1 MNNFRNLSVFI
12 KVNVITAIALIALVI
27 VILLNAIANSANNR
41 NLDEL
46 KDKVYNI
53 AQYSTANAFLINRI
67 DELYTQAVSFGDE
80 DLIGSAQ
87 EQYQILLSNISKI
100 EQLDD
105 GENTS
110 AINRF
115 KRNLNEYNDIA
126 KEIVTGF
133 ISGNVDFA
141 VIQSKS
147 KTKAD
152 LFEEIKASMESFQKQ
167 TDAAYNQLAEDAKS
181 RSDSAI
187 VTSILVSVVLTF
199 AVIVLGVFIGR
210 EIKTTASNA
219 AATLKELA
227 EGDGDL
233 KSRLDVKS
241 QDEIGQMSIN
251 FNKFME
257 VLRDSISEVMSV
269 VQPLLD
275 NSTRLIQRVETAEAA
290 MHKQEVDSD
299 LVKQSMNEM
308 TVSVGEISNSATEAA
323 SATEQAENEAKQSLD
338 ILNQSMAVSQAL
350 NSEIKGASEVI
361 HKLAQDTQNVNQILD
376 VITSIAEQTNLLAL
390 NAAIEAARAGE
401 QGRGFAVVADEVRE
415 LASRTSK
422 STTEIR
428 ELLNELTNAAS
439 ASVESMESASAQAER
454 NEEYAMQTGESV
466 KVIASHINTIHH
478 LNTQVATATEEQT
491 AVASTVVT
499 NVEDMNSS
507 ISASLEA
514 LSDIRNVSSGLH
526 GLSDDLLEAA
536 SKFKI

>member
-1 MNNFRNLSVFI
+1 MDSFRNLSVFI
-12 KVNVITAIALIALVI
+12 KVNVITAIALLALVI
-27 VILLNAIANSANNR
+27 VIILNAVANSANSD
-41 NLDEL
+41 NLDKL
-46 KDKVYNI
+46 KDKVYRV
-53 AQYSTANAFLINRI
+53 AQYSTANAFLVDRI

-80 DLIGSAQ
+80 DLIASAEQ
-87 EQYQILLSNISKI
+87 QYQILLSNIGKI
-100 EQLDD
+100 EALDEGD
-105 GENTS
+105 NAT
-110 AINRF
+110 AIRQF
-115 KRNLNEYNDIA
+115 KRNLGEYHNTA
-126 KEIVTGF
+126 KEIVSGF
-133 ISGNVDFA
+133 ISGDVDFTI
-141 VIQSKS
+141 IQEKS
-147 KTKAD
+147 KAKAD
-152 LFEEIKASMESFQKQ
+152 LFEQIKASMETFQKQ
-167 TDAAYNQLAEDAKS
+167 TDAAYTQLAQDTKY

-187 VTSILVSVVLTF
+187 VSSIVFSVVLS
-199 AVIVLGVFIGR
+199 VIVLGLGFFISKS
-210 EIKTTASNA
+210 ITSSASNA
-219 AATLKELA
+219 ANTLKELA

-233 KSRLDVKS
+233 KSHLTVKS
-241 QDEIGQMSIN
+241 QDEIGQMSLN
-251 FNKFME
+251 FNKFMD
-257 VLRDSISEVMSV
+257 VLRASISNVMAV

-275 NSTRLIQRVETAEAA
+275 NSTRLIQRVETAESA
-290 MHKQEVDSD
+290 MHRQQQDSD

-308 TVSVGEISNSATEAA
+308 TISVSEISNSAVEAA
-323 SATEQAENEAKQSLD
+323 SATEQAENEAKQSLT
-338 ILNQSMAVSQAL
+338 ILSQSTAVSQAL
-350 NSEIKGASEVI
+350 NVEIKGASEVI

-466 KVIASHINTIHH
+466 KAIASHINTIHH
-478 LNTQVATATEEQT
+478 LNTQVATATEQQT

-499 NVEDMNSS
+499 NVEDMNTS
-507 ISASLEA
+507 ITASLDA
-514 LSDIRNVSSGLH
+514 LSDIRDVSSGLH

>member
-27 VILLNAIANSANNR
+27 VILLNAIANSANNK

-87 EQYQILLSNISKI
+87 EQYQTLLSNISKI

-133 ISGNVDFA
+133 ISGNVDFT

>member
-1 MNNFRNLSVFI
+1 MDNFRNLSVFI
-12 KVNVITAIALIALVI
+12 KVNVITAIALLALVI
-27 VILLNAIANSANNR
+27 VIVLNAVANSANSD

-46 KDKVYNI
+46 KDKVYRI
-53 AQYSTANAFLINRI
+53 AQFSTANAFLVDRI

-80 DLIGSAQ
+80 DLIGSAE
-87 EQYQILLSNISKI
+87 EQYQALLSNIKQI
-100 EQLDD
+100 ETLDE
-105 GENTS
+105 GENAA
-110 AINRF
+110 AIARF
-115 KRNLNEYNDIA
+115 KRNLNDYHNIA

-133 ISGNVDFA
+133 IAGDVDFT
-141 VIQSKS
+141 VIQEKS

-152 LFEEIKASMESFQKQ
+152 LFEQIKSSMDSFQRQ
-167 TDAAYNQLAEDAKS
+167 TDAAYTELAEDAKS

-187 VTSILVSVVLTF
+187 VTSILVSIVLTF
-199 AVIVLGVFIGR
+199 IVVVLGFFIGKN
-210 EIKTTASNA
+210 IKSTASRA
-219 AATLKELA
+219 ASTLKELA
-227 EGDGDL
+227 DGDGDL
-233 KSRLDVKS
+233 KSRLVVNS

-257 VLRDSISEVMSV
+257 VLRNSISDVMSV

-275 NSTRLIQRVETAEAA
+275 NSTRLIQRVETAESA
-290 MHKQEVDSD
+290 MHKQQEDSD
-299 LVKQSMNEM
+299 LVKQSMSEM
-308 TVSVGEISNSATEAA
+308 TISVGEISNSAAEAA

-507 ISASLEA
+507 ITASLDA
-514 LSDIRNVSSGLH
+514 LSDIRDVSGGLH

>member
-12 KVNVITAIALIALVI
+12 KVNVITAIALLALVI
-27 VILLNAIANSANNR
+27 VIVLNAVANSANND

-46 KDKVYNI
+46 KDKVYHI

-80 DLIGSAQ
+80 DLVASAND
-87 EQYQILLSNISKI
+87 EYQKLLANIKKI
-100 EQLDD
+100 EALDE
-105 GENTS
+105 GENS
-110 AINRF
+110 AAIQRF
-115 KRNLNEYNDIA
+115 KRRLDEYNAIA
-126 KEIVTGF
+126 KDIVTGF
-133 ISGNVDFA
+133 ISGNVDFSA
-141 VIQSKS
+141 IQQKS

-152 LFEEIKASMESFQKQ
+152 LFEQIKSSMESFQKQ
-167 TDAAYNQLAEDAKS
+167 TDSAYIELAEATKS
-181 RSDSAI
+181 NSESAI
-187 VTSILVSVVLTF
+187 FTSILISAVLTLI
-199 AVIVLGVFIGR
+199 VIALGLFIGR
-210 EIKTTASNA
+210 DIRSTASKA
-219 AATLKELA
+219 ADTLKELG

-233 KSRLDVKS
+233 KSRLQVNGK
-241 QDEIGQMSIN
+241 DEIGQMSTH
-251 FNKFME
+251 FNTFME
-257 VLRDSISEVMSV
+257 VLRDSISHVMSV

-290 MHKQEVDSD
+290 MHKQQTDSD
-299 LVKQSMNEM
+299 MVKQSMNEM
-308 TVSVGEISNSATEAA
+308 STSVGEISNSAAEAA
-323 SATEQAENEAKQSLD
+323 SATEQAENEAKQSLE

-466 KVIASHINTIHH
+466 KVIAGHINTIHH

-499 NVEDMNSS
+499 NVDDMNNSITSS
-507 ISASLEA
+507 LDA
-514 LSDIRNVSSGLH
+514 LSDIRDVSGNLH

>member
-12 KVNVITAIALIALVI
+12 KVNVITAIAILALVI
-27 VILLNAIANSANNR
+27 VIVLNGLANSANNR

-46 KDKVYNI
+46 KDKVYRI
-53 AQYSTANAFLINRI
+53 AQYSTANAFIVDRI

-80 DLIGSAQ
+80 DLISSA
-87 EQYQILLSNISKI
+87 EGQYQTLLSNISKI
-100 EQLDD
+100 EQLDEGD
-105 GENTS
+105 NAS
-110 AINRF
+110 AIKRF
-115 KRNLNEYNDIA
+115 KRNLNEYNNIA
-126 KEIVTGF
+126 KEIVSGF

-141 VIQSKS
+141 EIQSKS

-152 LFEEIKASMESFQKQ
+152 LFEEIKSALESFQKQ
-167 TDAAYNQLAEDAKS
+167 TDAAYTELAEDAKS
-181 RSDSAI
+181 RSDSTI
-187 VTSILVSVVLTF
+187 ISSILVSLVLTLI
-199 AVIVLGVFIGR
+199 VIGLGFFIGR
-210 EIKTTASNA
+210 EIKQTASNA
-219 AATLKELA
+219 ADTLNELA
-227 EGDGDL
+227 DGDGDL
-233 KSRLDVKS
+233 KSRLKVNS
-241 QDEIGQMSIN
+241 SDEIGQMSIN

-275 NSTRLIQRVETAEAA
+275 NSTRLIQRVETAESA

-308 TVSVGEISNSATEAA
+308 TMSVGEISTSASEAA
-323 SATEQAENEAKQSLD
+323 TATEQAETEARQSLD

-428 ELLNELTNAAS
+428 ELLNELKAAAS

-454 NEEYAMQTGESV
+454 NEEYAMKTGDSV
-466 KVIASHINTIHH
+466 KLISGHINTIHG
-478 LNTQVATATEEQT
+478 LNTQVATATEQQT
-491 AVASTVVT
+491 KVASTVVA

-507 ISASLEA
+507 IASSLEA
-514 LSDIRNVSSGLH
+514 LSDIRDVSSGLH

>member
-12 KVNVITAIALIALVI
+12 KVNVITAIALLALVI
-27 VILLNAIANSANNR
+27 VIVLNVVANKANNR

-46 KDKVYNI
+46 KDKVYHI
-53 AQYSTANAFLINRI
+53 AQYSTANAFIVNRI

-80 DLIGSAQ
+80 DLITSAE
-87 EQYQILLSNISKI
+87 EQYQALQANIAKI
-100 EQLDD
+100 QNLDD
-105 GENTS
+105 GENAA

-115 KRNLNEYNDIA
+115 KNNLSEYNKIA
-126 KEIVTGF
+126 KEIVKGF
-133 ISGNVDFA
+133 LSGDVDFSQ
-141 VIQSKS
+141 IQAKS
-147 KTKAD
+147 KAKAD
-152 LFEEIKASMESFQKQ
+152 LFEQIKASMESFRNQ
-167 TDAAYNQLAEDAKS
+167 TDAAYIKLAEDAKS
-181 RSDSAI
+181 RSDSTI
-187 VTSILVSVVLTF
+187 FTSILISVVLTL
-199 AVIVLGVFIGR
+199 AVIGLGVFIGR
-210 EIKTTASNA
+210 EIKSTASNA
-219 AATLKELA
+219 ADTLKELA

-233 KSRLDVKS
+233 KSRLAVNNK
-241 QDEIGQMSIN
+241 DEIGQMSYN

-275 NSTRLIQRVETAEAA
+275 NSTRLIQRVETAEGA
-290 MHKQEVDSD
+290 MHKQEVDAD

-308 TVSVGEISNSATEAA
+308 TISVGEISNSASEAA
-323 SATEQAENEAKQSLD
+323 SATEQAETEAKQSLE

-428 ELLNELTNAAS
+428 ELLNELTSAAS

-466 KVIASHINTIHH
+466 KQIASHINTIHD

-507 ISASLEA
+507 ITASLEA

>member
-1 MNNFRNLSVFI
+1 ME
-12 KVNVITAIALIALVI
+12 
-27 VILLNAIANSANNR
+27 ILR
-41 NLDEL
+41 
-46 KDKVYNI
+46 
-53 AQYSTANAFLINRI
+53 
-67 DELYTQAVSFGDE
+67 G
-80 DLIGSAQ
+80 
-87 EQYQILLSNISKI
+87 
-100 EQLDD
+100 
-105 GENTS
+105 
-110 AINRF
+110 
-115 KRNLNEYNDIA
+115 
-126 KEIVTGF
+126 
-133 ISGNVDFA
+133 
-141 VIQSKS
+141 
-147 KTKAD
+147 
-152 LFEEIKASMESFQKQ
+152 
-167 TDAAYNQLAEDAKS
+167 
-181 RSDSAI
+181 
-187 VTSILVSVVLTF
+187 
-199 AVIVLGVFIGR
+199 
-210 EIKTTASNA
+210 
-219 AATLKELA
+219 
-227 EGDGDL
+227 
-233 KSRLDVKS
+233 
-241 QDEIGQMSIN
+241 
-251 FNKFME
+251 
-257 VLRDSISEVMSV
+257 SISNVMSV

-275 NSTRLIQRVETAEAA
+275 NSTRLIQRVETAESA
-290 MHKQEVDSD
+290 MHKQQQDSD
-299 LVKQSMNEM
+299 LVKQSMSEM
-308 TVSVGEISNSATEAA
+308 TISVGEISNSAAEAA

-454 NEEYAMQTGESV
+454 NEKYAMQTGESV

-507 ISASLEA
+507 ITASLDA
-514 LSDIRNVSSGLH
+514 LSDIRDVSSGLH